1 MQQIKD
7 WLSGKKNFIIGRAI
21 YRATISSS
29 DELIQLLDK
38 GYSEYSHQ
46 QLINAMQAHLE
57 PPAVISNIK
66 KEQKVVLEHLVAGT
80 DQELNPPSIEL
91 TPTTV
96 TINPIDPLVIK
107 AIDKEWQIP
116 YKEMQGLIA
125 KLDQFGDANDKNA
138 ISTRKELAEKILDLE
153 RYVNSIW
160 AKKDQYLKT
169 GTLQSEEKEELQIPT
184 DPLELAD
191 LINRVKKGIRNN
203 RIRMQK
209 NPDKPGY
216 AEKYQHYKMLYFKIT
231 GKHYQDKV

>member
-57 PPAVISNIK
+57 PPELIRGIT
-66 KEQKVVLEHLVAGT
+66 LEDRIRFGYELP
-80 DQELNPPSIEL
+80 DSEQELYPPLMEL
-91 TPTTV
+91 TSLVPSK
-96 TINPIDPLVIK
+96 PEIDPLVIK

-116 YKEMQGLIA
+116 YKEMQGLIV

-138 ISTRKELAEKILDLE
+138 ISTRKELAEQILDLE

-169 GTLQSEEKEELQIPT
+169 GTLQEEKEELQIPT